1 MRRRLVTLGAVCG
14 VVLSLGLAALAG
26 PPKPANVAGTWQLVL
41 AGMQSRTETL
51 VLTENGTKIKGTLGR
66 DAKGGVPITGTVDGN
81 KVAFGL
87 TIGKPG
93 GPTMSQKFAGTV
105 SGDAMSGSLEI
116 LNKGFTGLRSFMN
129 RDLHV
134 PWTAKRQK

>member
-1 MRRRLVTLGAVCG
+1 MRGKLVTLAGVCG
-14 VVLSLGLAALAG
+14 VVLSLGLVVLAG
-26 PPKPANVAGTWQLVL
+26 PKPANVAGTWQLVL
-41 AGMQSRTETL
+41 AGMQSRAETL

-81 KVAFGL
+81 KVAFGM

-93 GPTMSQKFAGTV
+93 GPTMSQKFAGTAN
-105 SGDAMSGSLEI
+105 GDTMQGTVEVI
-116 LNKGFTGLRSFMN
+116 NKGFTGLRSFMN
-129 RDLHV
+129 MDRQL